1 VIDDCPQTAANVKMS
16 QVVGE
21 FRGMTVW
28 KMGEVYV
35 STGNQQQYLSDEIK
49 ISGVEKHHQTP

>member
-1 VIDDCPQTAANVKMS
+1 MS